1 MDSRWYGVVF
11 SVASHVPP
19 TTDTTMPLTDTQIR
33 NARFNPDGTGNR
45 LTDGGRMYLQLTAS
59 GGKLWRINYRFNEKD
74 KTLALGVYPDVSLA
88 VARKKRDEAREK
100 LAAGIDPGESKK
112 AEKRTQRLN
121 AENSFEAIAREWH
134 AKYAP
139 TWSEGHGERILRRL
153 EVDAFTW
160 IGGKPMADLAPPDV
174 LDVLRRVE
182 KRGALETAHRLHAN
196 IGQACRYAVATG
208 RAQRDITADLRGALP
223 PVQVEHMAA
232 ITDPKQVA
240 ELLRAIDGYT
250 GTFPVACALKL
261 APLLFQ
267 RPGELRA
274 AEWAEFDLEGCT
286 WEIPGDRMKR
296 TKQGKAAGG
305 AHIVPLSSQAV
316 AILHELRLLTGS
328 GRLLFPSVRT
338 KDRPMSDNTVNGA
351 LRRLGYDGHTM
362 TGHGFRAMARTILD
376 EVLRVPAEIVE
387 AQLAHA
393 VKGPLGRAYNR
404 TTHLPQRREMMQKWA
419 DYLDQLKAG
428 ATVVPL
434 SPSVTSAPKA
444 ARYFVDTEFTSLDNA
459 ELISVGIVSQDGREF
474 YAERSHFAREACSD
488 FVHTHVLPQLGK
500 MPTRVLTDAQLRNE
514 LRKWIAAIPL
524 DPPPVLCCDAGGA
537 TYDLPLLYFALGGPL
552 PRGWSTEDVSPLIDP
567 VLLNSYHAT
576 HGGDH
581 HALHDARAN
590 AYAFREPDAQV
601 IPITAAVK

>member
-1 MDSRWYGVVF
+1 
-11 SVASHVPP
+11 
-19 TTDTTMPLTDTQIR
+19 MPLTDTQIR

-45 LTDGGRMYLQLTAS
+45 LTDGGRMYLQIVQS
-59 GGKLWRINYRFNEKD
+59 GAKYWRMNYRFNGKD

-88 VARKKRDEAREK
+88 AARRKRDEARER
-100 LAAGIDPGESKK
+100 LASGIDPGESKK

-153 EVDAFTW
+153 EVDAFPW
-160 IGGKPMADLAPPDV
+160 IGGKPIADLAPPDV

-240 ELLRAIDGYT
+240 ELLRAIDGYQ
-250 GTFPVACALKL
+250 GTLPVLCALRL

-274 AEWAEFDLEGCT
+274 AEWTEFNLDAAT
-286 WEIPGDRMKR
+286 WEIPSDRMKR

-305 AHIVPLSSQAV
+305 AHIVPLSNQAI
-316 AILHELRLLTGS
+316 AILRELHALTGS
-328 GRLLFPSVRT
+328 GRFVFPSVRT
-338 KDRPMSDNTVNGA
+338 KERPMSDNTVNGA
-351 LRRLGYDGHTM
+351 LRRLGYDGDTM

-376 EVLRVPAEIVE
+376 EVMGVPAAIVE

-393 VKGPLGRAYNR
+393 VKDPLGRAYNR
-404 TTHLPQRREMMQKWA
+404 TAHLPQRREMMQRWA
-419 DYLDQLKAG
+419 DYLDRLKAG
-428 ATVVPL
+428 AQ
-434 SPSVTSAPKA
+434 
-444 ARYFVDTEFTSLDNA
+444 
-459 ELISVGIVSQDGREF
+459 I
-474 YAERSHFAREACSD
+474 
-488 FVHTHVLPQLGK
+488 
-500 MPTRVLTDAQLRNE
+500 
-514 LRKWIAAIPL
+514 
-524 DPPPVLCCDAGGA
+524 
-537 TYDLPLLYFALGGPL
+537 
-552 PRGWSTEDVSPLIDP
+552 
-567 VLLNSYHAT
+567 
-576 HGGDH
+576 
-581 HALHDARAN
+581 
-590 AYAFREPDAQV
+590 
-601 IPITAAVK
+601 IPITAAGGST